1 MAGGRDGQWLLVDR
15 DRLIDVRKGVVE
27 RAGTRTRRRWCRGR
41 IAEHRIGSHTRR
53 GCIEGS
59 VGLTVDVAHVGWSD
73 RRDGVAVDAGWC
85 RRSHGDQALDD
96 ADGAGDIGEAV
107 IRCNRIGARSGR
119 HSPEGTGHGV
129 RRRAGRAGDRR
140 RRSLTIDE
148 TSVRRCDGRRSGAVD
163 DPCRARRCDVDV
175 LPFHRH
181 RASDVRERVVTT
193 HRSCARSCCSCRDSA
208 GCGVCGCA
216 GRGRRQDR
224 WVCTVDPTRVGGR
237 RHRNRRVAVGPH
249 MARGSDGDD
258 SRLDYDSTRCVREPV
273 VVRDG
278 PGAVRCGVHR
288 RCIARGVDGVARRL
302 DREDR
307 LRLTVDHVGER
318 EANGWYRRTVED
330 RRAQRRDGDVPLHDR
345 DGATD
350 VAKRIVGRN
359 GVDTRCRRRGTHV
372 GRVRIR
378 RAADCVRHDAGV
390 LTVDEAVIRRRD
402 RRRV

>member
-53 GCIEGS
+53 ARVEDL
-59 VGLTVDVAHVGWSD
+59 VGLTVGVAHVGWSD

-85 RRSHGDQALDD
+85 RRSHGDQTLDD

-107 IRCNRIGARSGR
+107 IRCNRIGARGGR
-119 HSPEGTGHGV
+119 HSPEGTGPGV

-148 TSVRRCDGRRSGAVD
+148 TSVRRCDDWNGGAVD
-163 DPCRARRCDVDV
+163 DPCRTRRCDVDV

-208 GCGVCGCA
+208 GCCVCGCA
-216 GRGRRQDR
+216 GRGCRQDC

-237 RHRNRRVAVGPH
+237 RHRNRRVAVGPQI
-249 MARGSDGDD
+249 ARGSDGDD
-258 SRLDYDSTRCVREPV
+258 SRLDHDSTRRIGEPV
-273 VVRDG
+273 VIGHG
-278 PGAVRCGVHR
+278 PRAARCGVHR
-288 RCIARGVDGVARRL
+288 RRVGRGVDGVARRL

-307 LRLTVDHVGER
+307 LGLTADHVGER
-318 EANGWYRRTVED
+318 EADGWYRRTVKD
-330 RRAQRRDGDVPLHDR
+330 GRAQRRNSDVSLHDR